1 MTTLAA
7 QHALPL
13 SPGAEVR
20 PFPRRSP
27 RWVVGGSY
35 LADLT
40 SGAALFALWAAAWIF
55 LVLGVA
61 APAGRL
67 HADSVSPGRAGGGA
81 LAVATLKE

>member
-13 SPGAEVR
+13 PPGAQVH
-20 PFPRRSP
+20 PFPRRTP
-27 RWVVGGSY
+27 RWVARGSY
-35 LADLT
+35 PADLV
-40 SGAALFALWAAAWIF
+40 SGAALVALWAAAWIF

-81 LAVATLKE
+81 LAVATVKE